1 MAEYNRVNV
10 KLSDSQFNE
19 LKMTVENQTGVTL
32 RINFKMF
39 NGQNLPDELLL
50 TTRQTAEFRNAIE
63 NNTSTNIKL
72 SRTLGML
79 LGTLGAS
86 LLGNMLSG
94 KGIVREG
101 YGNKEG
107 KGILRAGYGSK
118 GSSNTK
124 ILHHP
129 IL

>member
-1 MAEYNRVNV
+1 MAEYNRVNA

-72 SRTLGML
+72 SRT
-79 LGTLGAS
+79 
-86 LLGNMLSG
+86 
-94 KGIVREG
+94 
-101 YGNKEG
+101 
-107 KGILRAGYGSK
+107 
-118 GSSNTK
+118 
-124 ILHHP
+124 
-129 IL
+129 

>member
-1 MAEYNRVNV
+1 MAEYNRVNA

-50 TTRQTAEFRNAIE
+50 TTKQTAEFRNAIE

-72 SRTLGML
+72 SRT
-79 LGTLGAS
+79 
-86 LLGNMLSG
+86 
-94 KGIVREG
+94 
-101 YGNKEG
+101 
-107 KGILRAGYGSK
+107 
-118 GSSNTK
+118 
-124 ILHHP
+124 
-129 IL
+129 